1 MNYLHNDQQ
10 IAHLDVKPENI
21 MLTKKDRAK
30 LIDFG
35 WAVDLRKQK
44 LIQGAVGTTSYAA
57 PEVFGKK
64 LLHILLIIMIMIIG
78 DKFSYKKDTFV
89 LFFNIT

>member
-1 MNYLHNDQQ
+1 M
-10 IAHLDVKPENI
+10 KPENI

-64 LLHILLIIMIMIIG
+64 
-78 DKFSYKKDTFV
+78 
-89 LFFNIT
+89 